1 MRTLL
6 LTIFLVTIFPAAALR
21 AQEDMF
27 QDTADEIVK
36 KLTRP
41 AVKTRGFVPNSK
53 IKSRDIKVVEKDEHQ
68 IVEKTIIVTKNDT
81 SPRVNMKIEFD
92 YNSYLIR
99 RSSFT
104 LLNELAK
111 AITDKKL
118 SDKTIIIKGHTDSDG
133 SDAYNLILSLNRAL
147 SVLNYILANFP
158 VEASRLRSV
167 GYGEALPLVPNNSA
181 ASKQVNRRV
190 EIQLEK

>member
-1 MRTLL
+1 M
-6 LTIFLVTIFPAAALR
+6 
-21 AQEDMF
+21 
-27 QDTADEIVK
+27 
-36 KLTRP
+36 
-41 AVKTRGFVPNSK
+41 G
-53 IKSRDIKVVEKDEHQ
+53 
-68 IVEKTIIVTKNDT
+68 KTIIVTENDT

-111 AITDKKL
+111 AITNKKL
-118 SDKTIIIKGHTDSDG
+118 SDKTIIIKGHTDSNG

-147 SVLNYILANFP
+147 SVRNYILANFP